1 MMSSI
6 PQENPHQLLIQHQL
20 PSWSR
25 ASTVDQW
32 QALQQSLLP
41 AQGLPDDLADW
52 FANAPPD
59 RREAVQAS
67 QARLARSQQTM
78 ARELKGLKNISEFA
92 EPLLAQHLLAQFQL
106 QVPVDTTE
114 LIHIRHLFTWETY
127 VSQHERRSLLEAA
140 LHNFEDG
147 VEFSRESALALAGK
161 THIENTLVIGKT
173 TLGDSET
180 LVDIELTSESYRIES
195 LAVTPAA
202 FADACRALDLGRLY
216 QEHLTSLHAPDRIA
230 TQAIGVYRDRLR
242 LAADLA
248 FLRQRINGTA
258 LDRVQA
264 FLDQDATLASSQLR
278 MFGITVH
285 EVLIY
290 DLDNLGLLLYLPGH
304 NDTLQQFPNMAAL
317 HDHLRDALLQA
328 DFRQRFLD
336 YAERDQQSIFLSR
349 LRQNLDA
356 NGSSSKDQTWP
367 LREDADLHIERIAV
381 EAELFGFLFLAH
393 VTRLKSEARQIA
405 VPTADADEQARQRR
419 LAQWEAIGMNTMML
433 AGFIV
438 PGVGSLMTAV
448 MGYQLLDEVYEGYQS
463 WRVGDRDLAVRHLQA
478 VGLNLALIGG
488 LHVAGKW
495 VPKLFNSPLMES
507 LDAVTLTDGSS
518 RLWRP
523 DLTSYR
529 STVQLPETLQPN
541 TIGQYAYQ
549 GRHYIRM
556 DGQLY
561 EHMLDPDQHVWR
573 IAHPSDAK
581 AYQPHLEHNG
591 EGAWRAEHEQPH
603 QWSLAT
609 LVRRLDARLQGLSD
623 ERLEQA
629 ARIAGVDAG
638 QLRTVHLGGER
649 TPLLLA
655 DTLTRLSIVDEIA
668 QQQLAAPELDAQALF
683 EQLYH
688 GPAVASPLQA
698 RLIEQYPRLSAPLAR
713 RLLATLQP
721 SEVQALDGEAT
732 LPAWLQRSAEQT
744 NSDLP
749 MTRALEG
756 LCRARLGN
764 ADSERLALLA
774 VQRLPGW
781 TSSLRLELHA
791 GSADGIL
798 LARAGAEDAPL
809 RRVVI
814 KSADGYEAFVQDTP
828 RPGTPTDLCTAI
840 VRSLPASIR
849 QRMSLE
855 QMTGDA
861 LQVRL
866 IDTVNQQRARWAR
879 QLWRATEGW
888 PSNVALRGG
897 APLDP
902 TEIYTPSPRLH
913 STLAARYRRLFP
925 VASEHEVEQTLA
937 RWQSQ
942 RRFASVELQRLEDRL
957 AELHNDLRRWA
968 NDLPNRQR
976 AIRPIVNAWRRLSNR
991 AVFNGESMPV
1001 LELGCLDLENLDI
1014 AELAL
1019 PNTFTHVQ
1027 VIDLGGNRMLSEL
1040 PAEFLER
1047 FPRLRSLYLRGCRFA
1062 TVPRIANPLML
1073 NWLDLEANRITWD
1086 VQAQAALDRLQ
1097 ALDMLDLSENPL
1109 LDAPSFHEMRNL
1121 RAVHLANCSLSQLP
1135 QGLQAMEQPM
1145 IIDLE
1150 DNQFES
1156 LPEGFNLPPAHAAAM
1171 RLESDALSDTLQD
1184 QIRTYYQQHGIDLL
1198 LTDSDYDDLLDNIS
1212 ADERALWERVPLDFR
1227 RDLRLILQED
1237 AYMADPQGSHEGIWA
1252 RLERMDQDPQ
1262 YRLLAIELGAEHLL
1276 RLPL

>member
-1 MMSSI
+1 MASV
-6 PQENPHQLLIQHQL
+6 PQENPHYLLIQNQL

-25 ASTVDQW
+25 ASTADQW
-32 QALQQSLLP
+32 HALQQSLLP
-41 AQGLPDDLADW
+41 AQGLPDNPADW

-59 RREAVQAS
+59 LREAVQAS
-67 QARLARSQQTM
+67 QARLARSQQAM
-78 ARELKGLKNISEFA
+78 AGELKGLKNISEFA
-92 EPLLAQHLLAQFQL
+92 TPLLAQQLLTQFQL

-114 LIHIRHLFTWETY
+114 LVHIRHLFTWEAY

-147 VEFSRESALALAGK
+147 VAFSRESALALAGN
-161 THIENTLVIGKT
+161 THIENILVIGKT

-180 LVDIELTSESYRIES
+180 LVDIELASESYRIES

-202 FADACRALDLGRLY
+202 FADTCRSLDLGRLY
-216 QEHLTSLHAPDRIA
+216 QEHLTSLYAPDRVV
-230 TQAIGVYRDRLR
+230 TQAIRVYRDRLR

-248 FLRQRINGTA
+248 FLRHRMNGTA
-258 LDRVQA
+258 LDSVRA
-264 FLDQDATLASSQLR
+264 FLDQNATLACSQLR

-304 NDTLQQFPNMAAL
+304 NDTLQQFQTMAAL

-336 YAERDQQSIFLSR
+336 YVERDQQSLFLSR

-356 NGSSSKDQTWP
+356 TGRSRNDQTWP
-367 LREDADLHIERIAV
+367 LREDADLHVERIAV
-381 EAELFGFLFLAH
+381 DAELFGFLYQAH

-419 LAQWEAIGMNTMML
+419 LAQWEALGMNTLML
-433 AGFIV
+433 AGFVV

-448 MGYQLLDEVYEGYQS
+448 MVYQLLDEVYEGYQS
-463 WRVGDRDLAVRHLQA
+463 WCVGDRDLAVRHLQA
-478 VGLNLALIGG
+478 VSLNLALIGG

-507 LDAVTLTDGSS
+507 LDAVTLADGTP
-518 RLWRP
+518 RLWQP
-523 DLTSYR
+523 DLTTYR
-529 STVQLPETLQPN
+529 STKQLPETLQPN
-541 TIGQYAYQ
+541 AMGQYAYR

-561 EHMLDPDQHVWR
+561 EHVLDPDQQCWR
-573 IAHPSDAK
+573 IAHPSDAT
-581 AYQPHLEHNG
+581 AYQPRLEHNG
-591 EGAWRAEHEQPH
+591 EGAWLAEHEQPRH
-603 QWSLAT
+603 WSLAT
-609 LVRRLDARLQGLSD
+609 LVRRLDARLQALSD

-638 QLRTVHLGGER
+638 QLRKVHLAGERPPVLLTDTLARLSIDDQLAQQQHVDPER
-649 TPLLLA
+649 TP
-655 DTLTRLSIVDEIA
+655 
-668 QQQLAAPELDAQALF
+668 QALF

-688 GPAVASPLQA
+688 GSTASPTQA
-698 RLIEQYPRLSAPLAR
+698 RLIEQYPRISPPLAR
-713 RLLATLQP
+713 RLLAPLQP
-721 SEVQALDGEAT
+721 SEAQALQSGAT
-732 LPAWLQRSAEQT
+732 LPAWLQRAAEQT
-744 NSDLP
+744 SADLP

-756 LCRARLGN
+756 LYSARLSS

-774 VQRLPGW
+774 LQRLPGW
-781 TSSLRLELHA
+781 TSDLRLELRA
-791 GSADGIL
+791 GSADGML
-798 LARAGAEDAPL
+798 LATAGAEDAPL
-809 RRVVI
+809 RRVLI
-814 KSADGYEAFVQDTP
+814 KSADGYEAFVHDTP

-840 VRSLPASIR
+840 VRSLPASLR
-849 QRMSLE
+849 QAMALE
-855 QMTGDA
+855 HVTGDA
-861 LQVRL
+861 LRARL
-866 IDTVNQQRARWAR
+866 LNTVNQQRTRWTR
-879 QLWRATEGW
+879 RLWKATEGW
-888 PSNVALRGG
+888 PRNIALRGG
-897 APLDP
+897 TPLDP
-902 TEIYTPSPRLH
+902 TELYVPSPRLR

-976 AIRPIVNAWRRLSNR
+976 AIRPIINAWRRLSNR

-1019 PNTFTHVQ
+1019 PDTFTHVQ

-1047 FPRLRSLYLRGCRFA
+1047 FPRLRSLSLRGCRFS
-1062 TVPRIANPLML
+1062 TIPRIANPLML

-1097 ALDMLDLSENPL
+1097 AMDMLDLSENPL

-1121 RAVHLANCSLSQLP
+1121 RAVHLANCSLTQLP
-1135 QGLQAMEQPM
+1135 EGLQAMEQPM

-1171 RLESDALSDTLQD
+1171 RLESDALSDTLED

-1198 LTDSDYDDLLDNIS
+1198 LTDGDYDDLLDNIS
-1212 ADERALWERVPLDFR
+1212 ADERALWARVPLDFR

-1237 AYMADPQGSHEGIWA
+1237 AHMADPQGTHLGIWA

-1262 YRLLAIELGAEHLL
+1262 YSRLAIELGAEHLL
-1276 RLPL
+1276 QLPL